1 MDIST
6 QRGTPDNPEADTRRP
21 RLVAF
26 CVTARLPAS
35 VTARGPAPIGMR
47 DRRFSLVLTTDRAG
61 FRHLGWLRVILLGL
75 VVLLR
80 LLLL

>member
-21 RLVAF
+21 QLVAF

-47 DRRFSLVLTTDRAG
+47 DTRDTRLHSLTSRDTSTASADT
-61 FRHLGWLRVILLGL
+61 L
-75 VVLLR
+75 VT
-80 LLLL
+80 